1 MIDKAMI
8 WWSLI
13 AVALT
18 YSGIIAGAYSNKEIW
33 KKLSRAGQIIGAVGL
48 FAILFYLAIK

>member
-1 MIDKAMI
+1 MIGKAMI